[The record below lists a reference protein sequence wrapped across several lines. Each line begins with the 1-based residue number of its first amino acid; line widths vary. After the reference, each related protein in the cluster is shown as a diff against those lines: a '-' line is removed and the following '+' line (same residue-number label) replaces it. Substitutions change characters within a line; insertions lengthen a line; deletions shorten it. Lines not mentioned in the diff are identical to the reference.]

1 MMAATIECAKLA
13 LAAIPNVEA
22 VSLLIALYSYVFGFI
37 GVLSALVFVCIE
49 PLVWGMG
56 TWVISYFIYWP
67 ALALVFFLLGK
78 IGFKNRYLITFTVTL
93 MTFLFGILTSFVD
106 IGLFS
111 GSFDNFFY
119 RFGIYYARGVVFYVV
134 HIVSNTIIF
143 ITLFPP
149 LLKLLN
155 KIKSTVFK

>member
-134 HIVSNTIIF
+134 HIASNTIIF